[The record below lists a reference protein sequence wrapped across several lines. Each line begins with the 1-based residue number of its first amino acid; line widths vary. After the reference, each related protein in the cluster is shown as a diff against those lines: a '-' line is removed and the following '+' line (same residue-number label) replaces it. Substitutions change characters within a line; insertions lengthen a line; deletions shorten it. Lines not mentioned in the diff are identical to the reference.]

1 MRTYDNQSDL
11 KKNIN
16 NSYKKFITEFE
27 SIPENLKDLL
37 VDGIDKTPSQM
48 LSYQIGW
55 LSLLL
60 SWEREGAVV
69 VTPIINYKWND
80 LGNLYQSFYND
91 FGNQSL
97 KNQKRQLDELVSD
110 ICDWVSTLSDEEFT
124 ESNQRLWASNKAQWP
139 LWKWIHINTVAPFT
153 NFRPKIR
160 KWKKS
165 LGIS

>member
-60 SWEREGAVV
+60 SWEREESKGAVV
-69 VTPIINYKWND
+69 VTPSINYKWND

-110 ICDWVSTLSDEEFT
+110 ICD
-124 ESNQRLWASNKAQWP
+124 
-139 LWKWIHINTVAPFT
+139 
-153 NFRPKIR
+153 
-160 KWKKS
+160 
-165 LGIS
+165 

>member
-1 MRTYDNQSDL
+1 
-11 KKNIN
+11 
-16 NSYKKFITEFE
+16 
-27 SIPENLKDLL
+27 
-37 VDGIDKTPSQM
+37 M

-60 SWEREGAVV
+60 SWEREESKGAVV
-69 VTPIINYKWND
+69 VTPSINYKWND

-97 KNQKRQLDELVSD
+97 KNQKRQLDGLVSD

-124 ESNQRLWASNKAQWP
+124 ESNQRLWASKKAQWP